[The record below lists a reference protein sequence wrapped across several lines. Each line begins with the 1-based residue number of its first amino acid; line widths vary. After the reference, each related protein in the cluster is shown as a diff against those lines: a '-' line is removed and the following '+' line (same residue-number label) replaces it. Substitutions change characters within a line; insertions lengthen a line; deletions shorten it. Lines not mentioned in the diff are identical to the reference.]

1 MFNSF
6 FFNPL
11 GIRPY
16 KCRYCEM
23 AFPSSGHRAQHE
35 ITHTGLS
42 PYRCSLCDKEFKQLG
57 NMHLHI
63 AKHHGSYDKEV
74 ILNEI
79 VIRQHGT
86 TKKRGR
92 PPKVKNEDNQHNNDY
107 NEASNSI
114 LSL

>member
-1 MFNSF
+1 
-6 FFNPL
+6 
-11 GIRPY
+11 
-16 KCRYCEM
+16 M
-23 AFPSSGHRAQHE
+23 AFATSGQRAIHE
-35 ITHTGLS
+35 INHTGLC

-86 TKKRGR
+86 TKRKGR
-92 PPKVKNEDNQHNNDY
+92 RPKVKKEEY

-114 LSL
+114 LSI